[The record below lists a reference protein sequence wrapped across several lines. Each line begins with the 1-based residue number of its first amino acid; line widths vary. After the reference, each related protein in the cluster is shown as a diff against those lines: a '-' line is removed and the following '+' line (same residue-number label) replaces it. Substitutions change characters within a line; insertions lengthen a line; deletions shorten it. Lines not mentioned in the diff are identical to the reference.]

1 VIYLYPFLGR
11 GESGQAII
19 ILAVDKTQEAVN
31 VLKKNWVRT
40 FGREIYAL

>member
-1 VIYLYPFLGR
+1 MRLCEDAR
-11 GESGQAII
+11 SESGQAII
-19 ILAVDKTQEAVN
+19 TAVDKTKEAVS